1 MIVEEEVPD
10 ATVYDPT
17 TTVIDDTDSQVTY
30 VDDGLPGTVADA
42 TISPATVYTD
52 PATGLPIAST
62 AAVDPA
68 TGLQI
73 VSTAAAVD
81 PATGLPIVST
91 AAALD
96 PATALPIATLA

>member
-52 PATGLPIAST
+52 PATQLPIAGT
-62 AAVDPA
+62 AAID
-68 TGLQI
+68 Q
-73 VSTAAAVD
+73 
-81 PATGLPIVST
+81 ATGLPIVST
-91 AAALD
+91 TAID
-96 PATALPIATLA
+96 QATGLPIASTTAIDQATGLPIATQA